1 MEISDLNA
9 RWCRLCELNGENWAS
24 EFRTVVARYSLKCH
38 PVVAVVDSVAALNAF
53 VAVEYRAIFA
63 VVECYDAV
71 ANGLESVLNVR
82 DSVGC
87 VSIVYCL
94 AVELIVCYL
103 KWTGHF
109 LLSG

>member
-103 KWTGHF
+103 KWTGHY